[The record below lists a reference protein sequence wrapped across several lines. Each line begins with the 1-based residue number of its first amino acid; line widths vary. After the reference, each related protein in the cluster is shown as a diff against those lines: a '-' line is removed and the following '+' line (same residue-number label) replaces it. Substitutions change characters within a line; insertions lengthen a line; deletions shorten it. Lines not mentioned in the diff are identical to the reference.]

1 MDITYTSNLETEIW
15 NMAEELDESEDFSKV
30 IDFLNSKEGF
40 QPFGKRLAEFIDKK
54 FDLGSTDR
62 KTVVQALNEA
72 CEKNGVGL
80 SEIAS
85 DGTLRNWFDKGT
97 SRKKGDPSRRLSM
110 FALAFALRLSVNE
123 TKDLFHK
130 IFLDRAFN
138 YRNEKEVI
146 YYFCLKNN
154 KTWADAKRMIAEVE
168 NMTIDVSDHTQLT
181 NVIADNINAMSDE
194 NTLLEYIRENGH
206 NFEKNSVTAKEKF
219 SYYLEQA
226 KKLAKEEVNAIRKD
240 EEDMLVDEY
249 GNEKRGKKSYSG
261 KWINRFSN
269 NFLYEI
275 ITGIGVECDKGTKTV
290 FKNAELPKE
299 IKQRFPEAITF
310 GKEDMTSEEYRKA
323 IVLLFSYYVWYKA
336 EYIQRD
342 YGFDD
347 YYYELD
353 DLLDKCNLPNLYFG
367 NPFDWLF
374 LFCSQ
379 DESPLYI
386 FREIL
391 SKALPKD

>member
-85 DGTLRNWFDKGT
+85 DGTLRNWFDKDK
-97 SRKKGDPSRRLSM
+97 RPKKGEDSRFSM
-110 FALAFALRLSVNE
+110 FALAFALRLSVEE

-168 NMTIDVSDHTQLT
+168 NMTIDTSDHTQLT

-261 KWINRFSN
+261 KWINSFSN

-275 ITGIGVECDKGTKTV
+275 ITGIGVEGDKGTKTV
-290 FKNAELPKE
+290 FKNATLPKE

-310 GKEDMTSEEYRKA
+310 GKEDMKSEEYRKV
-323 IVLLFSYYVWYKA
+323 IVLLFSYCFWYKVQ
-336 EYIQRD
+336 YLSIDFD
-342 YGFDD
+342 YDD
-347 YYYELD
+347 YIEELD
-353 DLLDKCNLPNLYFG
+353 HILFSCNFSKLYPG

-379 DESPLYI
+379 DDCPLAV
-386 FREIL
+386 FRGIL
-391 SKALPKD
+391 SEVLPDE

>member
-54 FDLGSTDR
+54 YDLGSTDR

-85 DGTLRNWFDKGT
+85 DGTLRNWFDKDK
-97 SRKKGDPSRRLSM
+97 RPKKGEDSRFSM
-110 FALAFALRLSVNE
+110 FALAFALRLSVEE

-168 NMTIDVSDHTQLT
+168 NMTIDTSDHTQLT
-181 NVIADNINAMSDE
+181 NVIVDNIKAMSDE
-194 NTLLEYIRENGH
+194 NILLEYIRENGH

-261 KWINRFSN
+261 KWINSFSN

-275 ITGIGVECDKGTKTV
+275 ITGVGVEGDKGTKTV
-290 FKNAELPKE
+290 FKNATLPKE

-310 GKEDMTSEEYRKA
+310 GKEDMKSEEYRKV
-323 IVLLFSYYVWYKA
+323 IVLLFSYCFWYKVQ
-336 EYIQRD
+336 YLSIDFD
-342 YGFDD
+342 YDD
-347 YYYELD
+347 YIGELD
-353 DLLDKCNLPNLYFG
+353 HILFSCNFSKLYPG

-379 DESPLYI
+379 DDCPLAV
-386 FREIL
+386 FRGIL
-391 SKALPKD
+391 SEVLPDE

>member
-54 FDLGSTDR
+54 YDLGSTDR

-85 DGTLRNWFDKGT
+85 DGTLRNWFDKDK
-97 SRKKGDPSRRLSM
+97 RPKKGEDSRFSM
-110 FALAFALRLSVNE
+110 FALAFALRLSVEE
-123 TKDLFHK
+123 TKELFHK

-168 NMTIDVSDHTQLT
+168 NMTIDTSDHTQLT
-181 NVIADNINAMSDE
+181 NVIVDNINAMSDE
-194 NTLLEYIRENGH
+194 NILLEYIRENGH

-261 KWINRFSN
+261 KWINSFSN

-275 ITGIGVECDKGTKTV
+275 ITGVGVEGDKGTKTV
-290 FKNAELPKE
+290 FKNATLPKE

-310 GKEDMTSEEYRKA
+310 GKEDMKSEEYRKV
-323 IVLLFSYYVWYKA
+323 IVLLFSYCFWYKVQ
-336 EYIQRD
+336 YLSIDFD
-342 YGFDD
+342 YDD
-347 YYYELD
+347 YIGELD
-353 DLLDKCNLPNLYFG
+353 HILFSCNFSKLYPG

-379 DESPLYI
+379 DDCPLAV
-386 FREIL
+386 FRGIL
-391 SKALPKD
+391 SEVLPDE

>member
-85 DGTLRNWFDKGT
+85 DGTMRNWFDKDK
-97 SRKKGDPSRRLSM
+97 RPKKGDDFRLSM
-110 FALAFALRLSVNE
+110 FALAFAFKLSVDE
-123 TKDLFHK
+123 TKELFHK

-154 KTWADAKRMIAEVE
+154 KTWADVKRMIAEVE
-168 NMTIDVSDHTQLT
+168 NMTIDTSDHTQLT
-181 NVIADNINAMSDE
+181 NVIVDNINAMSDE

-226 KKLAKEEVNAIRKD
+226 KKLAKEEVSAIRKD

-261 KWINRFSN
+261 KWINSFSN

-275 ITGIGVECDKGTKTV
+275 ITGIGVEGDKGTKTV
-290 FKNAELPKE
+290 FKNATLPKE

-310 GKEDMTSEEYRKA
+310 GKEDMKSEEYRKV
-323 IVLLFSYYVWYKA
+323 IILLFSYCFWYKVQ
-336 EYIQRD
+336 YLSIDFD
-342 YGFDD
+342 YDD
-347 YYYELD
+347 YIGELD
-353 DLLDKCNLPNLYFG
+353 HILFSCNFSKLYPG

-379 DESPLYI
+379 DDCPLAV
-386 FREIL
+386 FRGIL
-391 SKALPKD
+391 SEVLPDE

>member
-54 FDLGSTDR
+54 YDLGSTDR
-62 KTVVQALNEA
+62 KTMVQALNEA

-85 DGTLRNWFDKGT
+85 NGTLRNWFDKDK
-97 SRKKGDPSRRLSM
+97 RPKKGEDSRFSM
-110 FALAFALRLSVNE
+110 FALAFALRLSVEE

-130 IFLDRAFN
+130 IFLDRTFN

-261 KWINRFSN
+261 KWINSFSN

-275 ITGIGVECDKGTKTV
+275 ITGVGVEGDKGTKTV
-290 FKNAELPKE
+290 FKNATLPKE

-310 GKEDMTSEEYRKA
+310 GKEDMKSEEYRKV
-323 IVLLFSYYVWYKA
+323 IVLLFSYCFWYKVQ
-336 EYIQRD
+336 YLSIDFD
-342 YGFDD
+342 YDD
-347 YYYELD
+347 YIGELD
-353 DLLDKCNLPNLYFG
+353 HILFSCNFSKLYPG

-379 DESPLYI
+379 DDCPLAV
-386 FREIL
+386 FRGIL
-391 SKALPKD
+391 SEVLPDE

>member
-54 FDLGSTDR
+54 YDLGSTDR
-62 KTVVQALNEA
+62 KTMVQALNEA

-85 DGTLRNWFDKGT
+85 DGTLRNWFDKDK
-97 SRKKGDPSRRLSM
+97 RPKKGEDSRFSM
-110 FALAFALRLSVNE
+110 FALAFALRLSVEE

-168 NMTIDVSDHTQLT
+168 NMTIDTSDHTQLT
-181 NVIADNINAMSDE
+181 NVIVDNIKAMSDE
-194 NTLLEYIRENGH
+194 NILLEYIRENGH

-261 KWINRFSN
+261 KWINSFSN

-275 ITGIGVECDKGTKTV
+275 ITGVGVEGDKGTKTV
-290 FKNAELPKE
+290 FKNATLPKE

-310 GKEDMTSEEYRKA
+310 GKEDMKSEEYRKV
-323 IVLLFSYYVWYKA
+323 IVLLFSYCFWYKVQ
-336 EYIQRD
+336 YLSIDFD
-342 YGFDD
+342 YDD
-347 YYYELD
+347 YIGELD
-353 DLLDKCNLPNLYFG
+353 HILFSCNFSKLYPG

-379 DESPLYI
+379 DDCPLAV
-386 FREIL
+386 FRGIL
-391 SKALPKD
+391 SEVLPDE

>member
-85 DGTLRNWFDKGT
+85 NGTLRNWFDKDK
-97 SRKKGDPSRRLSM
+97 RPKKGEDSRFSM
-110 FALAFALRLSVNE
+110 FALAFALRLSVEE

-168 NMTIDVSDHTQLT
+168 NMTIDTSDHTQLT
-181 NVIADNINAMSDE
+181 NVIVDNIKAMSDE
-194 NTLLEYIRENGH
+194 NILLEYIRENGH

-261 KWINRFSN
+261 KWINSFSN

-275 ITGIGVECDKGTKTV
+275 ITGVGVEGDKGTKTV
-290 FKNAELPKE
+290 FKNATLPKE

-310 GKEDMTSEEYRKA
+310 GKEDMKSEEYRKV
-323 IVLLFSYYVWYKA
+323 IVLLFSYCFWYKVQ
-336 EYIQRD
+336 YLSIDFD
-342 YGFDD
+342 YDD
-347 YYYELD
+347 YIGELD
-353 DLLDKCNLPNLYFG
+353 HILFSCNFSKLYPG

-379 DESPLYI
+379 DDCPLAV
-386 FREIL
+386 FRGIL
-391 SKALPKD
+391 SEVLPDE

>member
-54 FDLGSTDR
+54 YDLGSTDR
-62 KTVVQALNEA
+62 KTMVQALNEA

-85 DGTLRNWFDKGT
+85 NGTLRNWFDKDK
-97 SRKKGDPSRRLSM
+97 RPKKGEDSRFSM
-110 FALAFALRLSVNE
+110 FALAFALRLSVEE

-154 KTWADAKRMIAEVE
+154 KTWADAKRMIAKVE
-168 NMTIDVSDHTQLT
+168 NMTIDTSDHTQLT
-181 NVIADNINAMSDE
+181 NVIVDNINAMSDE
-194 NTLLEYIRENGH
+194 NILLEYIRENGH

-226 KKLAKEEVNAIRKD
+226 KKLAKEEVNVIRKD

-261 KWINRFSN
+261 KWINSFSN

-275 ITGIGVECDKGTKTV
+275 ITGIGVEGDKGTKTV
-290 FKNAELPKE
+290 FKNATLPKE

-310 GKEDMTSEEYRKA
+310 GKEDMKSEEYRKV
-323 IVLLFSYYVWYKA
+323 IVLLFSYCFWYKVQ
-336 EYIQRD
+336 YLSIDFD
-342 YGFDD
+342 YDD
-347 YYYELD
+347 YIGELD
-353 DLLDKCNLPNLYFG
+353 HILFSCNFSKLYPG

-379 DESPLYI
+379 DDCPLAV
-386 FREIL
+386 FRGIL
-391 SKALPKD
+391 SEVLPDE

>member
-54 FDLGSTDR
+54 YDLGSTDR
-62 KTVVQALNEA
+62 KTMVQALNEA

-85 DGTLRNWFDKGT
+85 NGTLRNWFDKDK
-97 SRKKGDPSRRLSM
+97 RPKKGEDSRFSM
-110 FALAFALRLSVNE
+110 FALAFALRLSVEE

-154 KTWADAKRMIAEVE
+154 KTWADAKRMIAKVE
-168 NMTIDVSDHTQLT
+168 NMTIDTSDHTQLT
-181 NVIADNINAMSDE
+181 NVIVDNINAMSDE
-194 NTLLEYIRENGH
+194 NILLEYIRENGH

-226 KKLAKEEVNAIRKD
+226 KKLAKEEVSAIRKD

-261 KWINRFSN
+261 KWINSFSN

-275 ITGIGVECDKGTKTV
+275 ITGVGVEGDKGTKTV
-290 FKNAELPKE
+290 FKNATLPKE

-310 GKEDMTSEEYRKA
+310 GKEDMKSEEYRKV
-323 IVLLFSYYVWYKA
+323 IVLLFSYCFWYKVQ
-336 EYIQRD
+336 YLSIDFD
-342 YGFDD
+342 YDD
-347 YYYELD
+347 YIEELD
-353 DLLDKCNLPNLYFG
+353 NILFSCNFSKLYPG

-379 DESPLYI
+379 DDCPLAV
-386 FREIL
+386 FRGIL
-391 SKALPKD
+391 SEVLPDE

>member
-85 DGTLRNWFDKGT
+85 DGTLRNWFDKDK
-97 SRKKGDPSRRLSM
+97 RPKKGDDSRLSM
-110 FALAFALRLSVNE
+110 FALAFALRLSVEE
-123 TKDLFHK
+123 TKELFHK

-146 YYFCLKNN
+146 YYFCLKKN

-168 NMTIDVSDHTQLT
+168 NMTIDTSDHTQLT
-181 NVIADNINAMSDE
+181 NVIVDNINAMSDE
-194 NTLLEYIRENGH
+194 IILLEYIRENGH

-261 KWINRFSN
+261 KWINSFSN

-275 ITGIGVECDKGTKTV
+275 ITGVGVEGDKGTKTV
-290 FKNAELPKE
+290 FKNATLPKE

-310 GKEDMTSEEYRKA
+310 GKEDMKSEEYRKV
-323 IVLLFSYYVWYKA
+323 IVFLFSYCFWYKVQ
-336 EYIQRD
+336 YLSIDFD
-342 YGFDD
+342 YDD
-347 YYYELD
+347 YIGELD
-353 DLLDKCNLPNLYFG
+353 HILFSCNFSKLYPG

-379 DESPLYI
+379 DDCPLAV
-386 FREIL
+386 FRGIL
-391 SKALPKD
+391 SEVLPDE

>member
-54 FDLGSTDR
+54 YDLGSTDR

-85 DGTLRNWFDKGT
+85 DGTLRNWFDKDK
-97 SRKKGDPSRRLSM
+97 RPKKGEDSRFSM
-110 FALAFALRLSVNE
+110 FALAFALRLSVEE

-261 KWINRFSN
+261 KWINSFSN

-275 ITGIGVECDKGTKTV
+275 ITGVGVEGDKGTKTV
-290 FKNAELPKE
+290 FKNATLPKE

-310 GKEDMTSEEYRKA
+310 GKEDMKSEEYRKV
-323 IVLLFSYYVWYKA
+323 IVLLFSYCFWYKVQ
-336 EYIQRD
+336 YLSIDFD
-342 YGFDD
+342 YDD
-347 YYYELD
+347 YIGELD
-353 DLLDKCNLPNLYFG
+353 HILFSCNFSKLYPG

-379 DESPLYI
+379 DDCPLAV
-386 FREIL
+386 FRGIL
-391 SKALPKD
+391 SEVLPDE

>member
-54 FDLGSTDR
+54 YDLGSTDR
-62 KTVVQALNEA
+62 KTMLQALNEA

-85 DGTLRNWFDKGT
+85 NGTLRNWFDKDK
-97 SRKKGDPSRRLSM
+97 RPKKGEDSRFSM
-110 FALAFALRLSVNE
+110 FALAFALRLSVEE

-168 NMTIDVSDHTQLT
+168 NMTIDTSDHTQFT
-181 NVIADNINAMSDE
+181 NVIVDNINAMSDE
-194 NTLLEYIRENGH
+194 NKLLEYIRENGH

-226 KKLAKEEVNAIRKD
+226 KKLAKEEVSAIRKD

-261 KWINRFSN
+261 KWINSVSN

-275 ITGIGVECDKGTKTV
+275 ITGIGVEGDKGTKTV
-290 FKNAELPKE
+290 FKNATLPKE

-310 GKEDMTSEEYRKA
+310 GKEDMKSEEYRKV
-323 IVLLFSYYVWYKA
+323 IVLLFSYCFWYKVQ
-336 EYIQRD
+336 YLSIDFD
-342 YGFDD
+342 YDD
-347 YYYELD
+347 YIGELD
-353 DLLDKCNLPNLYFG
+353 HILFSCNFSKLYPG

-379 DESPLYI
+379 DDCPLAV
-386 FREIL
+386 FRGIL
-391 SKALPKD
+391 SEVLPDE

>member
-85 DGTLRNWFDKGT
+85 DGTLRNWFDKDK
-97 SRKKGDPSRRLSM
+97 RPKKGEDSRFSM
-110 FALAFALRLSVNE
+110 FALAFALRLSVEE

-226 KKLAKEEVNAIRKD
+226 KKLAKEEVSAIRKD

-261 KWINRFSN
+261 KWINSFSN

-275 ITGIGVECDKGTKTV
+275 ITGIGVEGDKGTKTV
-290 FKNAELPKE
+290 FKNATLPKE

-310 GKEDMTSEEYRKA
+310 GKEDMKSEEYRKV
-323 IVLLFSYYVWYKA
+323 IVLLFSYCFWYKVQ
-336 EYIQRD
+336 YLSIDFD
-342 YGFDD
+342 YDD
-347 YYYELD
+347 YIEELD
-353 DLLDKCNLPNLYFG
+353 HILFSCNFSKLYPG

-379 DESPLYI
+379 DDCPLAV
-386 FREIL
+386 FRGIL
-391 SKALPKD
+391 SEVLPDE

>member
-54 FDLGSTDR
+54 YDLGSTDR
-62 KTVVQALNEA
+62 KTMVQALNEA

-85 DGTLRNWFDKGT
+85 DGTLRNWFDKDK
-97 SRKKGDPSRRLSM
+97 RPKKGEDSRFSM
-110 FALAFALRLSVNE
+110 FALAFALRLSVEE
-123 TKDLFHK
+123 TEDLFHK

-154 KTWADAKRMIAEVE
+154 KTWADVKRMIAEVE

-181 NVIADNINAMSDE
+181 NVIVDNINAMSDE

-226 KKLAKEEVNAIRKD
+226 KKLAKEEVSTIRKG

-261 KWINRFSN
+261 KWINSFSN

-275 ITGIGVECDKGTKTV
+275 ITGVGVEGDTGTKTV
-290 FKNAELPKE
+290 FKNATLPKE

-310 GKEDMTSEEYRKA
+310 GKEDMKSEEYRKV
-323 IVLLFSYYVWYKA
+323 IVLLFSYCFWYKVQ
-336 EYIQRD
+336 YLSIDFD
-342 YGFDD
+342 YDD
-347 YYYELD
+347 YIEELD
-353 DLLDKCNLPNLYFG
+353 HILFSCNFSKLYPG

-379 DESPLYI
+379 DDCPLAM
-386 FREIL
+386 FRGIL
-391 SKALPKD
+391 SEVLADE

>member
-1 MDITYTSNLETEIW
+1 MDYESFKQRVR
-15 NMAEELDESEDFSKV
+15 DEFMDYMGP
-30 IDFLNSKEGF
+30 GF
-40 QPFGKRLAEFIDKK
+40 E
-54 FDLGSTDR
+54 
-62 KTVVQALNEA
+62 
-72 CEKNGVGL
+72 
-80 SEIAS
+80 
-85 DGTLRNWFDKGT
+85 
-97 SRKKGDPSRRLSM
+97 
-110 FALAFALRLSVNE
+110 
-123 TKDLFHK
+123 H
-130 IFLDRAFN
+130 
-138 YRNEKEVI
+138 YEV
-146 YYFCLKNN
+146 
-154 KTWADAKRMIAEVE
+154 REVP
-168 NMTIDVSDHTQLT
+168 
-181 NVIADNINAMSDE
+181 
-194 NTLLEYIRENGH
+194 Y
-206 NFEKNSVTAKEKF
+206 
-219 SYYLEQA
+219 
-226 KKLAKEEVNAIRKD
+226 
-240 EEDMLVDEY
+240 
-249 GNEKRGKKSYSG
+249 EKRGKKSYSG

>member
-85 DGTLRNWFDKGT
+85 DGTLRNWFDKDK
-97 SRKKGDPSRRLSM
+97 RPKKGEDSRFSM
-110 FALAFALRLSVNE
+110 FALAFALRLSVEE

-194 NTLLEYIRENGH
+194 NTLLEDIRVNGH

-226 KKLAKEEVNAIRKD
+226 KKLAKEEVSAIRKD

-261 KWINRFSN
+261 KWINSFSN

-275 ITGIGVECDKGTKTV
+275 ITGIGVEGDKGTKTV
-290 FKNAELPKE
+290 FKNATLPKE

-310 GKEDMTSEEYRKA
+310 GKEDMKSEEYRKV
-323 IVLLFSYYVWYKA
+323 IVLLFSYCFWYKVQ
-336 EYIQRD
+336 YLSIDFD
-342 YGFDD
+342 YDD
-347 YYYELD
+347 YIEELD
-353 DLLDKCNLPNLYFG
+353 NILFSCNFSKLYPG

-379 DESPLYI
+379 DDCPLAV
-386 FREIL
+386 FRGIL
-391 SKALPKD
+391 SEVLPDE

>member
-85 DGTLRNWFDKGT
+85 DGTLRNWFDKDK
-97 SRKKGDPSRRLSM
+97 RPKKGEDSRFSM
-110 FALAFALRLSVNE
+110 FALAFALRLSVEE

-226 KKLAKEEVNAIRKD
+226 KKLAKEEVSAIRKD

-261 KWINRFSN
+261 KWINSFSN

-275 ITGIGVECDKGTKTV
+275 ITGIGVEGDKGTKTV
-290 FKNAELPKE
+290 FKNATLPKE

-310 GKEDMTSEEYRKA
+310 GKEDMKSEEYRKV
-323 IVLLFSYYVWYKA
+323 IVLLFSYCFWYKVQ
-336 EYIQRD
+336 YLSIDFD
-342 YGFDD
+342 YDD
-347 YYYELD
+347 YIEELD
-353 DLLDKCNLPNLYFG
+353 NILFSCNFSKLYPG

-379 DESPLYI
+379 DDCPLAV
-386 FREIL
+386 FRGIL
-391 SKALPKD
+391 SEVLPDE

>member
-54 FDLGSTDR
+54 YDLGSTDR

-85 DGTLRNWFDKGT
+85 DGTLRNWFDKDK
-97 SRKKGDPSRRLSM
+97 RPKKGEDSRFSM
-110 FALAFALRLSVNE
+110 FALAFALRLSVEE

-168 NMTIDVSDHTQLT
+168 NMTIDTSDHTQLT
-181 NVIADNINAMSDE
+181 NVIVDNINAMSDE
-194 NTLLEYIRENGH
+194 NILLEYIRENGH

-261 KWINRFSN
+261 KWINSFSN

-275 ITGIGVECDKGTKTV
+275 ITGIGVEGDKGTKTV
-290 FKNAELPKE
+290 FKNATLPKE

-310 GKEDMTSEEYRKA
+310 GKEDMKSEEYRKV
-323 IVLLFSYYVWYKA
+323 IVLLFSYCFWYKVQ
-336 EYIQRD
+336 YLSIDFD
-342 YGFDD
+342 YDD
-347 YYYELD
+347 YIEELD
-353 DLLDKCNLPNLYFG
+353 NILFSCNFSKLYPG

-379 DESPLYI
+379 DDCPLAV
-386 FREIL
+386 FRGIL
-391 SKALPKD
+391 SEVLPDE

>member
-54 FDLGSTDR
+54 YDLGSTDR

-85 DGTLRNWFDKGT
+85 DGTLRNWFDKDK
-97 SRKKGDPSRRLSM
+97 RPKKGEDSRFSM
-110 FALAFALRLSVNE
+110 FALAFALRLSVEE

-226 KKLAKEEVNAIRKD
+226 KKLAKEEVSAIRKD

-261 KWINRFSN
+261 KWINSFSN

-275 ITGIGVECDKGTKTV
+275 ITGIGVEGDKGTKTV
-290 FKNAELPKE
+290 FKNATLPKE

-310 GKEDMTSEEYRKA
+310 GKEDMKSEEYRKV
-323 IVLLFSYYVWYKA
+323 IVLLFSYCFWYKVQ
-336 EYIQRD
+336 YLSIDFD
-342 YGFDD
+342 YDD
-347 YYYELD
+347 YIEELD
-353 DLLDKCNLPNLYFG
+353 NILFSCNFSKLYPG

-379 DESPLYI
+379 DDCPLAV
-386 FREIL
+386 FRGIL
-391 SKALPKD
+391 SEVLPDE

>member
-85 DGTLRNWFDKGT
+85 NGTLRNWFDKDK
-97 SRKKGDPSRRLSM
+97 RPKKGEDSRFSM
-110 FALAFALRLSVNE
+110 FALAFALRLSVEE

-226 KKLAKEEVNAIRKD
+226 KKLAKEEVSAIRKD

-261 KWINRFSN
+261 KWINSFSN

-275 ITGIGVECDKGTKTV
+275 ITGIGVEGDKGTKTV
-290 FKNAELPKE
+290 FKNATLPKE

-310 GKEDMTSEEYRKA
+310 GKEDMKSEEYRKV
-323 IVLLFSYYVWYKA
+323 IVLLFSYCFWYKVQ
-336 EYIQRD
+336 YLSIDFD
-342 YGFDD
+342 YDD
-347 YYYELD
+347 YIEELD
-353 DLLDKCNLPNLYFG
+353 HILFSCNFSKLYPG

-379 DESPLYI
+379 DDCPLAM
-386 FREIL
+386 FRGIL
-391 SKALPKD
+391 SEVLPDE

>member
-40 QPFGKRLAEFIDKK
+40 QPFGKRFAEFIDKK

-85 DGTLRNWFDKGT
+85 DGTLRNWFDKDK
-97 SRKKGDPSRRLSM
+97 RPKKGDDSRLSM
-110 FALAFALRLSVNE
+110 FALAFALRLSVEE
-123 TKDLFHK
+123 TKELFHK

-154 KTWADAKRMIAEVE
+154 KTWADVKRMIAEVK

-181 NVIADNINAMSDE
+181 NVIVDNINAMSDE

-261 KWINRFSN
+261 KWINSFSN

-275 ITGIGVECDKGTKTV
+275 ITGIGVQGDKGTKTV
-290 FKNAELPKE
+290 FKNATLPKE

-310 GKEDMTSEEYRKA
+310 GKEDMKSEEYRKV
-323 IVLLFSYYVWYKA
+323 IVLLFSYCFWYKVQ
-336 EYIQRD
+336 YLSIDFD
-342 YGFDD
+342 YDD
-347 YYYELD
+347 YIEELD
-353 DLLDKCNLPNLYFG
+353 HILFSCNFSKLYPG

-379 DESPLYI
+379 DDCPLAV
-386 FREIL
+386 FRGIL
-391 SKALPKD
+391 SEVLADE

>member
-85 DGTLRNWFDKGT
+85 DGTLRNWFDKDK
-97 SRKKGDPSRRLSM
+97 RPKKGEESRFSM
-110 FALAFALRLSVNE
+110 FALSFALRLSVEE

>member
-54 FDLGSTDR
+54 YDLGSTDR
-62 KTVVQALNEA
+62 KTMVQALNEA

-85 DGTLRNWFDKGT
+85 NGTLRNWFDKDK
-97 SRKKGDPSRRLSM
+97 RPKKGEDSRFSM
-110 FALAFALRLSVNE
+110 FALAFALRLSVEE

-181 NVIADNINAMSDE
+181 NVIVDNINAMSDE
-194 NTLLEYIRENGH
+194 NILLEYIRENGH

-261 KWINRFSN
+261 KWINSFSN

-275 ITGIGVECDKGTKTV
+275 ITGVGVEGDTGTKTV
-290 FKNAELPKE
+290 FKNATLPKE

-310 GKEDMTSEEYRKA
+310 GKEDMKSEEYRKV
-323 IVLLFSYYVWYKA
+323 IVLLFSYCFWYKVQ
-336 EYIQRD
+336 YLSIDFD
-342 YGFDD
+342 YDD
-347 YYYELD
+347 YIEELD
-353 DLLDKCNLPNLYFG
+353 HILFSCNFSKLYPG

-379 DESPLYI
+379 DDCPLAV
-386 FREIL
+386 FRGIL
-391 SKALPKD
+391 SEVLPDE

>member
-62 KTVVQALNEA
+62 KTMVQALNETR
-72 CEKNGVGL
+72 EKNGVGL

-85 DGTLRNWFDKGT
+85 NGTLRNWFDKDK
-97 SRKKGDPSRRLSM
+97 RPKKGEDSRFSM
-110 FALAFALRLSVNE
+110 FALAFALRLSVEE

-154 KTWADAKRMIAEVE
+154 KTWADAKRMIAKVE
-168 NMTIDVSDHTQLT
+168 NMTIDTSDHTQLT
-181 NVIADNINAMSDE
+181 NVIVDNINAMSDE
-194 NTLLEYIRENGH
+194 NILLEYIRENGH

-261 KWINRFSN
+261 KWINSFSN

-275 ITGIGVECDKGTKTV
+275 ITGIGVEGDKGTKTV
-290 FKNAELPKE
+290 FKNATLPKE

-310 GKEDMTSEEYRKA
+310 GKEDMKSEEYRKV
-323 IVLLFSYYVWYKA
+323 IVLLFSYCFWYKVQ
-336 EYIQRD
+336 YLSIDFD
-342 YGFDD
+342 YDD
-347 YYYELD
+347 YIGELD
-353 DLLDKCNLPNLYFG
+353 HILFSCNFSKLYPG

-379 DESPLYI
+379 DDCPLAV
-386 FREIL
+386 FRGIL
-391 SKALPKD
+391 SEVLPDE

>member
-54 FDLGSTDR
+54 YDLGSTDR
-62 KTVVQALNEA
+62 KTMVQALNEA

-85 DGTLRNWFDKGT
+85 NGTLRNWFDKDK
-97 SRKKGDPSRRLSM
+97 RPKKGEDSRFSM
-110 FALAFALRLSVNE
+110 FALAFALRLSVEE

-130 IFLDRAFN
+130 IFLDRTFN

-154 KTWADAKRMIAEVE
+154 KTWADAKRMIAKVE
-168 NMTIDVSDHTQLT
+168 NMTIDTSDHTQLT
-181 NVIADNINAMSDE
+181 NVIVDNINAMSDE
-194 NTLLEYIRENGH
+194 NILLEYIRENGH

-261 KWINRFSN
+261 KWINSFSN

-275 ITGIGVECDKGTKTV
+275 ITGVGVEGDKGTKTV
-290 FKNAELPKE
+290 FKNATLPKE

-310 GKEDMTSEEYRKA
+310 GKEDMKSEEYRKV
-323 IVLLFSYYVWYKA
+323 IVLLFSYCFWYKVQ
-336 EYIQRD
+336 YLSIDFD
-342 YGFDD
+342 YDD
-347 YYYELD
+347 YIGELD
-353 DLLDKCNLPNLYFG
+353 HILFSCNFSKLYPG

-379 DESPLYI
+379 DDCPLAV
-386 FREIL
+386 FRGIL
-391 SKALPKD
+391 SEVLPDE

>member
-1 MDITYTSNLETEIW
+1 MSTTYTESLEREIW
-15 NMAEELDESEDFSKV
+15 NMAEELDENEDFSKV
-30 IDFLNSKEGF
+30 IDFLNSEEGF
-40 QPFGKRLAEFIDKK
+40 QPFGKRLAAFIAKT
-54 FDLGSTDR
+54 LQLNATDF
-62 KTVVQALNEA
+62 KTIKDAL
-72 CEKNGVGL
+72 EKQRETTGVDI

-97 SRKKGDPSRRLSM
+97 SRKKGDDTRRHM
-110 FALAFALRLSVNE
+110 FALAFSLRLSVDD
-123 TKDLFHK
+123 TKKLFHK

-138 YRNEKEVI
+138 YRSEKEVI

-168 NMTIDVSDHTQLT
+168 SMTIDTSDHTQLT
-181 NVIADNINAMSDE
+181 NVIVQNVDVMSDE
-194 NTLLEYIRENGH
+194 KVLLAYIRENGH

>member
-54 FDLGSTDR
+54 YDLGSTDR
-62 KTVVQALNEA
+62 KTMVQAVNEA

-85 DGTLRNWFDKGT
+85 NGTLRNWFDKDK
-97 SRKKGDPSRRLSM
+97 RPKKGEDSRFSM
-110 FALAFALRLSVNE
+110 FALAFALRLSVEE

-154 KTWADAKRMIAEVE
+154 KTWADAKRMIAKVE
-168 NMTIDVSDHTQLT
+168 NMTIDTSDHTQLT
-181 NVIADNINAMSDE
+181 NVIVDNINAMSDE
-194 NTLLEYIRENGH
+194 NILLEYIRENGH

-261 KWINRFSN
+261 KWINSFSN

-275 ITGIGVECDKGTKTV
+275 ITGVGVEGDKGTKTV
-290 FKNAELPKE
+290 FKNATLPKE

-310 GKEDMTSEEYRKA
+310 GKEDMKSEEYRKV
-323 IVLLFSYYVWYKA
+323 IVLLFSYCFWYKVQ
-336 EYIQRD
+336 YLSIDFD
-342 YGFDD
+342 YDD
-347 YYYELD
+347 YIGELD
-353 DLLDKCNLPNLYFG
+353 HILFSCNFSKLYPG

-379 DESPLYI
+379 DDCPLAV
-386 FREIL
+386 FRGIL
-391 SKALPKD
+391 SEVLPDE

>member
-1 MDITYTSNLETEIW
+1 MSTTYTESLEREIW
-15 NMAEELDESEDFSKV
+15 NMAKELDENEDFSKV
-30 IDFLNSKEGF
+30 IDFLNSEEGF
-40 QPFGKRLAEFIDKK
+40 QPFGKRLAAFIAKT
-54 FDLGSTDR
+54 LQLNATDF
-62 KTVVQALNEA
+62 KTIKDAL
-72 CEKNGVGL
+72 EKQRETTGVDI

-97 SRKKGDPSRRLSM
+97 SRKKGDDTRRHM
-110 FALAFALRLSVNE
+110 FALAFSLRLSVDD
-123 TKDLFHK
+123 TKKLFHK

-138 YRNEKEVI
+138 YRSEKEVI

-168 NMTIDVSDHTQLT
+168 SMTIDTSDHTQLT
-181 NVIADNINAMSDE
+181 NVIVQNVDVMSDE
-194 NTLLEYIRENGH
+194 KVLLAYIRENGH